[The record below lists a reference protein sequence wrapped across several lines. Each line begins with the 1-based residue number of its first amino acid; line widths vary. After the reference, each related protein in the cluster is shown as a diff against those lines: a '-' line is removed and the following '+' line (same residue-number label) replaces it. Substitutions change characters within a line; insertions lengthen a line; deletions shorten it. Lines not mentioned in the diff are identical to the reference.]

1 MKRILSK
8 VLRSCWRITGPVR
21 RPLVARFDSRV
32 SRLVSDTVNAR
43 MMPTLVE
50 ALASSGDRLERI
62 ERSIASADRAA
73 TNLAEEVDLVLNGLS
88 REIFRLQAQL
98 EQLQRRLDD
107 EARFATNGLSIV
119 KASDQEMSRV
129 G

>member
-1 MKRILSK
+1 
-8 VLRSCWRITGPVR
+8 
-21 RPLVARFDSRV
+21 
-32 SRLVSDTVNAR
+32 